1 MIYPFCHFCNCELN
15 LFCSTLFCD
24 SEEKIVEAGSAII
37 SYSSEWGKRDQLG
50 ERGGKYFQENSSKK
64 KENE

>member
-1 MIYPFCHFCNCELN
+1 
-15 LFCSTLFCD
+15 LFCD